1 MAVNLQN
8 ITLKMSAGYPDQLI
22 RDGLPQVAF
31 SGRSNVGKSSL
42 LNTILGR
49 KTLARDS
56 GTPGK
61 TVTAN
66 YYLVD
71 RSFYLVDLPGYGFA
85 RRSDEEKQKWSDL
98 MEAYFHENEA
108 LRLVVQL
115 IDLKV
120 GPTPDDDTMLQ
131 WFFDTR
137 TPYLVAATKADKLN
151 ATELKRRHKE
161 LSEDQMIVEGIP
173 VIAFSSLNGTGK
185 EEVLRAVL
193 RAVT

>member
-49 KTLARDS
+49 KSLARVS

-185 EEVLRAVL
+185 EDVLRAVL

>member
-49 KTLARDS
+49 KTLARVS

-151 ATELKRRHKE
+151 ATELKRRHRE